1 VRRATTKL
9 SAKIG
14 LGAPLRVFLSYSH
27 VDEAWKD
34 RVSRQLAV
42 LTEEGLLDVW
52 DDRRIGAGA
61 DWEAV
66 ASLAALPADA
76 ADR

>member
-1 VRRATTKL
+1 
-9 SAKIG
+9 
-14 LGAPLRVFLSYSH
+14 LSYSH

-52 DDRRIGAGA
+52 DDRWIGAGA